1 MSMPRQ
7 SIVKVDLS
15 SKLQRIE
22 RGALLA
28 TADKLANRMGAEVY
42 QNGTAASLTGYTVK
56 GYFIRAGVDTITI
69 AGTIDG
75 NKAYIDLPESC
86 YLYDGSFSCAVKL
99 CKSGYEQTL
108 VIFDGYIVQTITDK
122 IIDSGNVIPF
132 METVLKRNSYN
143 LLDNSNFAMPV
154 NQRGDTSYS
163 SNGYTIDR
171 WKITNSTTQVDV
183 NDGYITVKALSGGIG
198 YFRQQFEKP
207 ITTGVFTLAICVRG
221 TGQGRMYFTT
231 ANGSSGTGSVTFNA
245 SSDWQVICLTSDAT
259 SGTGVPD
266 QFTIRADDAN
276 GFDIKWAAL
285 YAGEYTAETLS
296 PYMPKGYAHELL
308 ECQRHFHLYATEAAR
323 PKHGLDCVP
332 HMRLDNP
339 TQGTIDIDGT
349 TYYYNSAEL

>member
-7 SIVKVDLS
+7 SIVKVDLA

-42 QNGTAASLTGYTVK
+42 QNGVAASLTGYTVK
-56 GYFIRAGVDTITI
+56 GYFIRAGVETITI

-75 NKAYIDLPESC
+75 NKAYVDLPESC
-86 YLYDGSFSCAVKL
+86 YLYDGSFSLAVKL

-132 METVLKRNSYN
+132 METVLKRNSNN
-143 LLDNSNFAMPV
+143 LLDNSNFAV

-163 SNGYTIDR
+163 RNGYTIDR
-171 WKITNSTTQVDV
+171 WKITNSTTQVDL
-183 NDGYITVKALSGGIG
+183 NDGYITVKALNDGLG
-198 YFRQQFEKP
+198 YFRQEFEKP
-207 ITTGVFTLAICVRG
+207 LTTGVFTLAICVRG
-221 TGQGRMYFTT
+221 TGQGRIYFTT
-231 ANGSSGTGSVTFNA
+231 AKGSSGTGSVTFSA
-245 SSDWQVICLTSDAT
+245 SSDWQVICLTSDAA

-285 YAGEYTAETLS
+285 YAGEYTAETLP

-308 ECQRHFHLYATEAAR
+308 ECQRHFHLYATDAAR
-323 PKHGLDCVP
+323 PTHGLDCVP